1 MLVVVGGHARKTG
14 KTAVVCSLIRAVAE
28 AGWTA
33 VKIARHPHGAGVYQI
48 DEETVPGATDTGRY
62 LAAGARRAFLVRTAP
77 GGLAAAMPAV
87 RGILDLGPHAIVES
101 NSILEFVRPD
111 LYLAVAAAD
120 RPDDF
125 KESAGRYFA
134 RADAVVVVDTG
145 HTAGG
150 RGVPETWSGR
160 PCFPVASPVFA
171 SPELAALVRAR
182 L

>member
-14 KTAVVCSLIRAVAE
+14 KTAVVCALIRAVAE

-33 VKIARHPHGAGVYQI
+33 VKIARHAHGGGAYQI
-48 DEETVPGATDTGRY
+48 DEETAPGATDTGRY

-77 GGLAAAMPAV
+77 GGLSAAMPAV

-120 RPDDF
+120 RPEF

-134 RADAVVVVDTG
+134 RADAIVVVD
-145 HTAGG
+145 AGD
-150 RGVPETWSGR
+150 VPGAWSGR
-160 PCFPVASPVFA
+160 PRFPVAPPLFA
-171 SPELAALVRAR
+171 SPELAELVRAR